1 MAAFDGWDQALSHKK
16 KKHVAKRFVYFVLS
30 VSAGQKLVPSISI
43 SSFNSISMQPQ
54 QQHLPSEQTD
64 QIAFDT
70 RLSGLYIMFGCS
82 GGMAII

>member
-30 VSAGQKLVPSISI
+30 VSAGQKLVPSISN
-43 SSFNSISMQPQ
+43 SNSISMQPQ